1 MDELCS
7 FVNRKTAVQA
17 QEMRRK
23 KLRRRSLEGRCGR
36 RNRSAER
43 RRNIPKLWYVLRT

>member
-23 KLRRRSLEGRCGR
+23 RLRRRSPEGRGGR

-43 RRNIPKLWYVLRT
+43 WRKIPNLWYVLRT

>member
-7 FVNRKTAVQA
+7 FVNRKKAIQA

-23 KLRRRSLEGRCGR
+23 KLRRRPQEGRGGR

-43 RRNIPKLWYVLRT
+43 RRKIPNLWYVLRT